1 MTDLDAHTGRVLAD
15 IKRHGP
21 DLLPGA
27 AERLAGTWSHLG
39 ALPAPLRAEKIVEQL
54 AAPAIARFKD
64 PEFVRPA
71 LANGAAPSP
80 LRVALMNH
88 ADRLA
93 GGEAKV
99 EELMGAWGVG
109 LSGHSPAK
117 LASEIVRRLELR
129 ENWQHLADPPS
140 PPASELEIRGIL
152 AANFPEL
159 STRGADDLAQAMDRS
174 PRFAHSRQ
182 PHEVIRQAAYDL
194 TLPPSAAKYTAAG
207 KALAKDD
214 PRILAPVQPPTPA
227 GGEARVP
234 LGKI

>member
-1 MTDLDAHTGRVLAD
+1 MPGKSRSPVRAVLALTAFAWPT
-15 IKRHGP
+15 RSGV
-21 DLLPGA
+21 
-27 AERLAGTWSHLG
+27 AEEPATAG
-39 ALPAPLRAEKIVEQL
+39 V
-54 AAPAIARFKD
+54 RFN
-64 PEFVRPA
+64 R
-71 LANGAAPSP
+71 
-80 LRVALMNH
+80 
-88 ADRLA
+88 
-93 GGEAKV
+93 
-99 EELMGAWGVG
+99 
-109 LSGHSPAK
+109 
-117 LASEIVRRLELR
+117 
-129 ENWQHLADPPS
+129 
-140 PPASELEIRGIL
+140 EIRGIL